1 MSKLGKLSLFL
12 SAISL
17 ICLVLGRLA
26 YGGWHNLL
34 WIPLV
39 FFLAFFIFPL
49 VKDGKLFLQF
59 MTMKTTKRG
68 LSMGSM
74 ILLMVAVLG
83 MVNFIAAR
91 KIKTW
96 DFSAAQNNTLSDQS
110 IKLLKNLDSELKIT
124 FFYKQG
130 VEGSEEN
137 RRAFR
142 DMVKKYQD
150 QSDKVVLDFVEVN
163 ERPDLAKDYG
173 VNKGSGVV
181 FLDYK
186 GRRNRIEKVEEQE
199 ITGALV
205 KASRE
210 KDKKVYFVTG
220 HGEID
225 LDESR
230 EANGGNSLKQLLA
243 NNRYTV
249 QTLALNVTPK
259 IPSDADAIAI
269 VGPQQGFLDHELA
282 ALEEYLKNGGAL
294 FIALEAKESNGVE
307 KLLGKIGIQPEN
319 NYVLNVVETMMG
331 KGINQGPTMAPAFSA
346 TSEITRVFGKNQ
358 ITLFRFPQALKKAD
372 PPPKGVSLDELVKT
386 LPESMAF
393 KDLTL
398 NGDGPSG
405 AFALAIDAK
414 GVFPGAGEKAK
425 EFHVVAVGDTDFL
438 TNAMLYQNL
447 NRDFLLNTFASLAKE
462 ENMISI
468 TPKEPQV
475 TQMTLTDT
483 KYSVFLWSFIVPLPL
498 LLLAASI
505 GLWARRRFA

>member
-12 SAISL
+12 SAVSL

-26 YGGWHNLL
+26 YGGWHPLL

-39 FFLAFFIFPL
+39 FFLALFVFPI

-74 ILLMVAVLG
+74 ILLMVVALG
-83 MVNFIAAR
+83 LLNFVAAR

-96 DFSAAQNNTLSDQS
+96 DFSVTQTNTLSDQS
-110 IKLLKNLDSELKIT
+110 IKLMKSLDSELKIT
-124 FFYKQG
+124 FFYKSG
-130 VEGSEEN
+130 VEGTEEN
-137 RRAFR
+137 RRLFR
-142 DMVKKYQD
+142 EMVKKYQD

-163 ERPDLAKDYG
+163 ERPDLAKEYG

-186 GRRNRIEKVEEQE
+186 GRRNRIEKVDEQE

-220 HGEID
+220 HGEVD

-230 EANGGNSLKQLLA
+230 EATGGNTLKQLLA

-249 QTLALNVTPK
+249 ETLALNVAPK

-282 ALEEYLKNGGAL
+282 ALEGYLKAGGAL
-294 FIALEAKESNGVE
+294 FLVVDPKESNGLE
-307 KLLGKIGIQPEN
+307 KILAKIGIQPEN
-319 NYVLNVVETMMG
+319 NYVMNVVETMMG
-331 KGINQGPTMAPAFSA
+331 KGVNQGPTVGPTFSA

-358 ITLFRFPQALKKAD
+358 ITLFRFPQGLKKAD
-372 PPPKGVSLDELVKT
+372 PPPAGVSLDELVKT
-386 LPESMAF
+386 PEASMAF

-398 NGDGPSG
+398 NGDGPTG
-405 AFALAIDAK
+405 AFTLAIEAK
-414 GVFPGAGEKAK
+414 GTFPGGDKGK
-425 EFHVVAVGDTDFL
+425 EFHAVVVGNTAFL
-438 TNAMLYQNL
+438 SNAMLYQNL

-462 ENMISI
+462 ENLISI